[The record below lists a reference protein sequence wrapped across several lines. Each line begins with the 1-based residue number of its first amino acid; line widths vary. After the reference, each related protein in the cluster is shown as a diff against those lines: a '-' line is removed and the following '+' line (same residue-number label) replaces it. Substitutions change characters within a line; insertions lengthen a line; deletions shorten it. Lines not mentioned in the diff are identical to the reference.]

1 VGKKGVG
8 VESGLFSFNHCMA
21 SFLLRP
27 LQDDHWRDARSY
39 CYKVNKAGVQSGKNH
54 RLRAGPRDAGS
65 YSFDYP
71 FMAFQSAAHS
81 HPNSSTWS
89 HRRRRKYCAILLT
102 FTEIFSHLFDYVTSI
117 WSLLKR
123 AGNPSARAISLRVS
137 LRQPLHVAWR
147 SVACSERTEPML
159 PPNKPRDL
167 ARSLVASEADASTT
181 SLQTE
186 PATVRVYERL
196 RRQLSSPVGID
207 GFQAL
212 ASRALALAK
221 SQSQRLSAV
230 QVTAN
235 GGLRGLGEIES
246 ETDANEDGE
255 AGIILIAQLLGLFL
269 TFLGEATTL
278 RLIEDLRIQ
287 VEVIPA
293 SARTTDDLITTSA
306 DGPVMAAA
314 FEDLLLEIDRLRIV
328 GQRIE
333 ALADRHPGME
343 DGLVSVAGNI
353 SSIASVL
360 DVFTLIRSKAG
371 GPQDEAPDL
380 QTNRYM
386 N

>member
-1 VGKKGVG
+1 
-8 VESGLFSFNHCMA
+8 
-21 SFLLRP
+21 
-27 LQDDHWRDARSY
+27 
-39 CYKVNKAGVQSGKNH
+39 
-54 RLRAGPRDAGS
+54 
-65 YSFDYP
+65 
-71 FMAFQSAAHS
+71 
-81 HPNSSTWS
+81 
-89 HRRRRKYCAILLT
+89 
-102 FTEIFSHLFDYVTSI
+102 
-117 WSLLKR
+117 
-123 AGNPSARAISLRVS
+123 
-137 LRQPLHVAWR
+137 
-147 SVACSERTEPML
+147 ML
-159 PPNKPRDL
+159 PPHKTREL
-167 ARSLVASEADASTT
+167 ARSLVACEADATTT
-181 SLQTE
+181 SLHTE

-196 RRQLSSPVGID
+196 RRQLGSPVGVD
-207 GFQAL
+207 GFQVL

-221 SQSQRLSAV
+221 SHSPRLNAV

-235 GGLRGLGEIES
+235 GGLRGLGEVES
-246 ETDANEDGE
+246 QTDADEDGE

-278 RLIEDLRIQ
+278 RLIEDLRLQ
-287 VEVIPA
+287 VEVSPV
-293 SARTTDDLITTSA
+293 SARTTEDMITSAA

-314 FEDLLLEIDRLRIV
+314 FEDLLLEIDSLRNV

-371 GPQDEAPDL
+371 GPQDEVPDL